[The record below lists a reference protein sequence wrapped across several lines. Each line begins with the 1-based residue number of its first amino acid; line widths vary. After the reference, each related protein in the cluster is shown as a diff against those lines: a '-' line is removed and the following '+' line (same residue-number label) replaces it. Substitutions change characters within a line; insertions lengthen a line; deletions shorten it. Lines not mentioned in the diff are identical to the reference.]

1 MLSKACQRGGSDP
14 CQDCLVD
21 LTTKVQFSF
30 QKRKT
35 LYSTRKK
42 LGRRF
47 KRGSRRKARAGNGE
61 DFPVAREELYVNYAI
76 AAQQLN
82 EMFETDYVSWLFLI
96 IVSFLLK
103 FCHRRVLSF
112 HPHPG
117 LSLSR
122 NKRLLLLR
130 GFLPLH

>member
-1 MLSKACQRGGSDP
+1 MDG
-14 CQDCLVD
+14 
-21 LTTKVQFSF
+21 
-30 QKRKT
+30 
-35 LYSTRKK
+35 
-42 LGRRF
+42 RF
-47 KRGSRRKARAGNGE
+47 KGGSRRRARTDGE
-61 DFPVAREELYVNYAI
+61 HFPVAREELYVNYAI

-96 IVSFLLK
+96 VSFLLK

-112 HPHPG
+112 HPHPE